1 MLKAH
6 RVLAGF
12 ATALLTV
19 TLAACGGGGTAGGN
33 VATVN
38 GQAISH
44 ADLDQKLE
52 GSPAARGVL
61 QQMVTN
67 NLIDQYAKDKNISV
81 SQAEI
86 NKVEDQ
92 YKAQYPNGQWD
103 ELLKARGLSEQD
115 VQDLIRR
122 QIILDKAVGSNVH
135 ITDKQIAAYFAK
147 NHTQFD
153 KPPMVRARHILVPDL
168 KTAQKVEADLKSGK
182 DFAAEAKQ
190 YSIDPGSRD
199 KGGELG
205 WFRKGQM
212 VPAFEAY
219 AFKGPIGKVSPPVKS
234 PFGYHVIEVEE
245 RKPGQTATIASARD
259 QIVAQLRQQQE
270 APLIPAFLQQL
281 QANAKI
287 DIHDQ
292 RFAGLYPSPAAS
304 AAQAA
309 APAAAP
315 TTAPTK

>member
-19 TLAACGGGGTAGGN
+19 TLVACGGGGTAGGN

-135 ITDKQIAAYFAK
+135 ITDKQIAASFAK
-147 NHTQFD
+147 NHAQFD

-212 VPAFEAY
+212 VPAFEQY
-219 AFKGPIGKVSPPVKS
+219 AFNGPIGKVSPPVKS

-259 QIVAQLRQQQE
+259 QIVQQLRQQQE